1 MAEPLLNKTCGSVAA
16 GSNRTFVGVV
26 NFRVCADAAAAAAA
40 AASDAESA
48 CAASTVACW
57 MRSTATSVDDGRFPP
72 SGTSSGSTS
81 GSTTGGGNSLCFKDL
96 AGPGASMLGVVMR
109 SLLLDEYTVKGFG
122 VERGEGTQWY
132 SSPNDAAS

>member
-1 MAEPLLNKTCGSVAA
+1 MAEPLLNRTCGSVAA

-40 AASDAESA
+40 AAAAESA

-72 SGTSSGSTS
+72 DEGRLTPD
-81 GSTTGGGNSLCFKDL
+81 GGRSREDGRDDMPYGEPHEL
-96 AGPGASMLGVVMR
+96 AYVRTNPVCSAATRPVVHSR
-109 SLLLDEYTVKGFG
+109 AWGRPS
-122 VERGEGTQWY
+122 R
-132 SSPNDAAS
+132 